1 MTLVRLDPFRSFDQT
16 AKRMFKM
23 MEDLEK
29 GFNIESGGFAPV
41 VDISEDSK
49 AVYIQVELPGIKK
62 DDVSV
67 HVDEENILVIKGE
80 KKPVERE
87 NATIHRTE
95 SAYGEFE
102 RRFILP
108 EEIDKDKIE
117 AKYENGLLEITIMKQ
132 PKPEPKE
139 VKIKF

>member
-23 MEDLEK
+23 MEDLEN
-29 GFNIESGGFAPV
+29 GFNIEAGGFAPV

-62 DDVSV
+62 DDIKV

-95 SAYGEFE
+95 SSYGEFE

-108 EEIDKDKIE
+108 EDIDKDKIE
-117 AKYENGLLEITIMKQ
+117 AKYENGLLEITILKQ

-139 VKIKF
+139 VEIKF

>member
-1 MTLVRLDPFRSFDQT
+1 MTLLRFDPFRSFDQV
-16 AKRMFKM
+16 ANRMFRM

-29 GFNIESGGFAPV
+29 GVQVETGGFIPIA
-41 VDISEDSK
+41 DIAEDSK

-62 DDVSV
+62 EDVKV
-67 HVDEENILVIKGE
+67 NVDEDNVLVIKGE

-87 NATIHRTE
+87 NATIHRSET
-95 SAYGEFE
+95 SYGEFE

-108 EEIDKDKIE
+108 DDLDKEKIE

-132 PKPEPKE
+132 QKPEPKE
-139 VKIKF
+139 VEVKF

>member
-1 MTLVRLDPFRSFDQT
+1 MTLVRFDPFRSFDQT
-16 AKRMFKM
+16 AKRMLQM

-29 GFNIESGGFAPV
+29 GIQFDTGGFAPV
-41 VDISEDSK
+41 VHISEDSK

-62 DDVSV
+62 DDVKV
-67 HVDEENILVIKGE
+67 NVDEENVLVIKGE
-80 KKPVERE
+80 KKPVEKE
-87 NATIHRTE
+87 NATLHLTE
-95 SAYGEFE
+95 SSYGQFE

-108 EEIDKDKIE
+108 EDIDKEKIE

-139 VKIKF
+139 VEIKF